1 MYTYNYLTTY
11 FMRLIF
17 MSKVKDMS
25 LAPEGV
31 RKIEWVQKHMPVLE
45 SIKQEYL
52 ETQPFKGITIGSCLH
67 LEPKTINL
75 GLTLMAGGAEVA
87 MTGCNPLSTHD
98 DAVAGASDLGLNVYG
113 WREQDDEEYYQT
125 INMVL
130 DHKPDIII
138 DDGADM
144 IMVLHNERTELLS
157 HIKGACEETTTG
169 VHRLQAMHA
178 DGALKFPVIAVND
191 AYTKYLFD
199 NRYGTGQSSF
209 DAIMGTT
216 NMVIAGKT
224 VVVSGYGWCGRGL
237 ALRAAG
243 LGADV
248 IVTEVDP
255 IRALE
260 ARMDG
265 YRVMTIREAVKQADL
280 IITVTGNADIISGDD
295 FKYMKDGCML
305 ANSGHFNVEINRP
318 DLEAISTEVKEVRES
333 IEEFTTKDGRKIYL
347 LADGRLV
354 NLSAARGQG
363 HPAEIMDMSF
373 AVQALS
379 AKHILENDLPVG
391 VTKAPDEI
399 DYTVASMKLDAMG
412 IEIDSLTDK
421 QKAYM
426 ANWQEGT

>member
-1 MYTYNYLTTY
+1 
-11 FMRLIF
+11 

-45 SIKQEYL
+45 HIKEEYE

-98 DAVAGASDLGLNVYG
+98 DAVAGAADLGLNVYG

-224 VVVSGYGWCGRGL
+224 VAVCGYGWCGRGI

-280 IITVTGNADIISGDD
+280 IITVTGNADIICGDD

-305 ANSGHFNVEINRP
+305 ANSGHFNVEINRQ

-399 DYTVASMKLDAMG
+399 DYTVASMKLKAMG

-421 QKAYM
+421 QKSYM

>member
-1 MYTYNYLTTY
+1 
-11 FMRLIF
+11 

-25 LAPEGV
+25 LAKEGI
-31 RKIEWVQKHMPVLE
+31 RKIEWVQRHMPVLE
-45 SIKQEYL
+45 HIKKEYE

-75 GLTLMAGGAEVA
+75 GLTLQAGGAEVA

-98 DAVAGASDLGLNVYG
+98 DAVAGAADLGLNIYG
-113 WREQDDEEYYQT
+113 WRDQDDEEYYQT

-130 DHKPDIII
+130 DHKPDVII

-144 IMVLHNERTELLS
+144 IMVLHNERTDVLK

-169 VHRLQAMHA
+169 VHRLEAMHK
-178 DGALKFPVIAVND
+178 DGALKFPVVAVND

-216 NMVIAGKT
+216 NMLIAGKS
-224 VVVSGYGWCGRGL
+224 VVVCGYGWCGRGI
-237 ALRAAG
+237 ALRAQG
-243 LGADV
+243 LGANV
-248 IVTEVDP
+248 IVTEIDP

-265 YRVMTIREAVKQADL
+265 YRVMKIRDAVKEADL
-280 IITVTGNADIISGDD
+280 IITVTGNINIIHGDD

-305 ANSGHFNVEINRP
+305 CNSGHFNVEINRR
-318 DLEAISTEVKEVRES
+318 DLEAQSTSVREVRES
-333 IEEFTTKDGRKIYL
+333 IEMFTMKDGRKIYL

-379 AKHILENDLPVG
+379 AKYILNNDLEVG
-391 VTKAPDEI
+391 VTKAPDAI
-399 DYTVASMKLDAMG
+399 DYEVANLKLKAMD
-412 IEIDSLTDK
+412 IEIDTLSDR
-421 QKAYM
+421 QKEYM
-426 ANWQEGT
+426 CSWKEGT

>member
-1 MYTYNYLTTY
+1 
-11 FMRLIF
+11 

-25 LAPEGV
+25 LAKEGI
-31 RKIEWVQKHMPVLE
+31 RKIEWVQRHMPVLE
-45 SIKQEYL
+45 HIKKEYE

-75 GLTLMAGGAEVA
+75 GLTLQAGGAEVA

-98 DAVAGASDLGLNVYG
+98 DAVAGAADLGLNIYG
-113 WREQDDEEYYQT
+113 WRDQDDEEYYQT

-130 DHKPDIII
+130 DHKPDVII

-144 IMVLHNERTELLS
+144 IMVLHNERTDVLK

-169 VHRLQAMHA
+169 VHRLEAMHK
-178 DGALKFPVIAVND
+178 DGALKFPVVAVND

-216 NMVIAGKT
+216 NMLIAGKS
-224 VVVSGYGWCGRGL
+224 VVVCGYGWCGRGI
-237 ALRAAG
+237 ALRAQG
-243 LGADV
+243 LGANV
-248 IVTEVDP
+248 IVTEIDP

-265 YRVMTIREAVKQADL
+265 YRVMKIRDAVKEADL
-280 IITVTGNADIISGDD
+280 IITVTGNINIIHGDD

-305 ANSGHFNVEINRP
+305 CNSGHFNVEINRR
-318 DLEAISTEVKEVRES
+318 DLEAQSTSVREVRES
-333 IEEFTTKDGRKIYL
+333 IEMFTMKDGRKIYL

-373 AVQALS
+373 TVQALS
-379 AKHILENDLPVG
+379 AKYILNNDLEVG
-391 VTKAPDEI
+391 VTKAPDDI
-399 DYTVASMKLDAMG
+399 DYEVANLKLKAMD
-412 IEIDSLTDK
+412 IEIDTLSDR
-421 QKAYM
+421 QKEYM
-426 ANWQEGT
+426 CSWKEGT

>member
-1 MYTYNYLTTY
+1 
-11 FMRLIF
+11 

-45 SIKQEYL
+45 HIKEEYL

-98 DAVAGASDLGLNVYG
+98 DAVAGAADLGLNVYG

-224 VVVSGYGWCGRGL
+224 VAVCGYGWCGRGL

-280 IITVTGNADIISGDD
+280 IITVTGNADIICGDD

-318 DLEAISTEVKEVRES
+318 DLEAISTQVKEVRES

>member
-1 MYTYNYLTTY
+1 
-11 FMRLIF
+11 

-25 LAPEGV
+25 LAKEGI
-31 RKIEWVQKHMPVLE
+31 RKIEWVQRHMPVLE
-45 SIKQEYL
+45 HIKKEYE

-75 GLTLMAGGAEVA
+75 GLTLQAGGAEVA

-98 DAVAGASDLGLNVYG
+98 DAVAGAADLGLNIYG
-113 WREQDDEEYYQT
+113 WRDQDDEEYYQT

-130 DHKPDIII
+130 DHKPDVII

-144 IMVLHNERTELLS
+144 IMVLHNERTDVLK

-169 VHRLQAMHA
+169 VHRLEAMHK
-178 DGALKFPVIAVND
+178 DGALKFPVVAVND

-216 NMVIAGKT
+216 NMLIAGKS
-224 VVVSGYGWCGRGL
+224 VVVCGYGWCGRGI
-237 ALRAAG
+237 ALRAQG
-243 LGADV
+243 LGANV
-248 IVTEVDP
+248 IVTEIDP

-265 YRVMTIREAVKQADL
+265 YRVMKIRDAVKEADL
-280 IITVTGNADIISGDD
+280 IITVTGNINIIHGDD
-295 FKYMKDGCML
+295 FKYVKDGCML
-305 ANSGHFNVEINRP
+305 CNSGHFNVEINRR
-318 DLEAISTEVKEVRES
+318 DLEAQSTSVREVRES
-333 IEEFTTKDGRKIYL
+333 IEMFTMKDGRKIYL

-379 AKHILENDLPVG
+379 AKYILNNDLEVG
-391 VTKAPDEI
+391 VTKAPDDI
-399 DYTVASMKLDAMG
+399 DYEVANLKLKAMD
-412 IEIDSLTDK
+412 IEIDTLSDR
-421 QKAYM
+421 QKEYM
-426 ANWQEGT
+426 CSWKEGT

>member
-1 MYTYNYLTTY
+1 
-11 FMRLIF
+11 

-45 SIKQEYL
+45 HIKAEYE

-98 DAVAGASDLGLNVYG
+98 DAVAGAADLGLNVYG

-224 VVVSGYGWCGRGL
+224 VVVCGYGWCGRGL

-248 IVTEVDP
+248 IVTEVGP

-265 YRVMTIREAVKQADL
+265 YRVMTIREAVKQADF
-280 IITVTGNADIISGDD
+280 IVTVTGNADIICGDD

-399 DYTVASMKLDAMG
+399 DYAVASMKLDAMG

>member
-1 MYTYNYLTTY
+1 
-11 FMRLIF
+11 

-25 LAPEGV
+25 LAKEGI
-31 RKIEWVQKHMPVLE
+31 RKIEWVQRHMPVLE
-45 SIKQEYL
+45 HIKKEYE

-75 GLTLMAGGAEVA
+75 GLTLQAGGAEVA

-98 DAVAGASDLGLNVYG
+98 DAVAGAADSGLNIYG
-113 WREQDDEEYYQT
+113 WRDQDDEEYYQT

-130 DHKPDIII
+130 DHKPDVII

-144 IMVLHNERTELLS
+144 IMVLHNERTDVLK

-169 VHRLQAMHA
+169 VHRLEAMHK
-178 DGALKFPVIAVND
+178 DGALKFPVVAVND

-216 NMVIAGKT
+216 NMLIAGKS
-224 VVVSGYGWCGRGL
+224 VVVCGYGWCGRGI
-237 ALRAAG
+237 ALRAQG
-243 LGADV
+243 LGANV
-248 IVTEVDP
+248 IVTEIDP

-265 YRVMTIREAVKQADL
+265 YRVMKIRDAVKEADL
-280 IITVTGNADIISGDD
+280 IITVTGNINIIHGDD

-305 ANSGHFNVEINRP
+305 CNSGHFNVEINRR
-318 DLEAISTEVKEVRES
+318 DLEAQSTSVREVRES
-333 IEEFTTKDGRKIYL
+333 IEMFTMKDGRKIYL

-379 AKHILENDLPVG
+379 AKYILNNDLEVG
-391 VTKAPDEI
+391 VTKAPDDI
-399 DYTVASMKLDAMG
+399 DYEVANLKLKAMD
-412 IEIDSLTDK
+412 IEIDTLSDR
-421 QKAYM
+421 QKEYM
-426 ANWQEGT
+426 CSWKEGT

>member
-1 MYTYNYLTTY
+1 
-11 FMRLIF
+11 

-45 SIKQEYL
+45 HIKEEYL

-98 DAVAGASDLGLNVYG
+98 DAVAGAADLGLNVYG

-224 VVVSGYGWCGRGL
+224 VAVCGYGWCGRGL

-280 IITVTGNADIISGDD
+280 IITVTGNADIICGDD

-305 ANSGHFNVEINRP
+305 ANSGHFNVEINRQ

-399 DYTVASMKLDAMG
+399 DYTVASMKLNAMG

>member
-1 MYTYNYLTTY
+1 
-11 FMRLIF
+11 

-25 LAPEGV
+25 LAKEGI
-31 RKIEWVQKHMPVLE
+31 RKIEWVQRHMPVLE
-45 SIKQEYL
+45 HIKKEYE

-75 GLTLMAGGAEVA
+75 GLTLQAGGAEVA

-98 DAVAGASDLGLNVYG
+98 DAVAGAADLGLNIYG
-113 WREQDDEEYYQT
+113 WRDQDDEEYYQT

-144 IMVLHNERTELLS
+144 IMVLHNERTDVLK

-169 VHRLQAMHA
+169 VHRLEAMHK
-178 DGALKFPVIAVND
+178 DGALKFPVVAVND

-216 NMVIAGKT
+216 NMLIAGKS
-224 VVVSGYGWCGRGL
+224 VVVCGYGWCGRGI
-237 ALRAAG
+237 ALRAQG
-243 LGADV
+243 LGANV
-248 IVTEVDP
+248 IVTEIDP

-265 YRVMTIREAVKQADL
+265 YRVMKIRDAVKEADL
-280 IITVTGNADIISGDD
+280 IITVTGNINIIHGDD

-305 ANSGHFNVEINRP
+305 CNSGHFNVEINRQ
-318 DLEAISTEVKEVRES
+318 DLEAQSTDVREVRES
-333 IEEFTTKDGRKIYL
+333 IEMFTMKDGRKIYL

-379 AKHILENDLPVG
+379 AKYILNNDLEVG
-391 VTKAPDEI
+391 VTKAPDGI
-399 DYTVASMKLDAMG
+399 DYEVANLKLKAMD
-412 IEIDSLTDK
+412 IEIDTLSER
-421 QKAYM
+421 QKEYM
-426 ANWQEGT
+426 CSWKEGT